1 MHTRAATNTEVWQI
15 LTEALVVGLRL
26 TEQAEFAQSGDT
38 RAGTLVPRQ
47 IQEHVRYTEEKIWI
61 WSRLSKLF

>member
-15 LTEALVVGLRL
+15 LMEALVVGLRL

-38 RAGTLVPRQ
+38 LEGLPRQ
-47 IQEHVRYTEEKIWI
+47 TQEHVRYTEANVWI